1 MFRTTTGWV
10 VSPTDLVDTLE
21 CDHRSA
27 LKTAL
32 AARLPGAPAPEPVDA
47 LIAHHGLAHEHA
59 ELDRLRALFGDI
71 AHIED
76 PHPDDAS
83 LAKAATATNQAMAA
97 GVPVI
102 YQGSFHHPLE
112 HRGGEPVAFHG
123 RADFLIRSDLDPA
136 TGRAHTPPPPTWTY
150 EPWDTKL
157 ARRPGPGAVLQLAA
171 YAHALTVATGQQ
183 PQHMHLRTGDDHTHT
198 LPTAD
203 FTPILHTITRRLL
216 ARLEHEPALPT
227 PTWGQPRPACES
239 CGYATWCTQGRT
251 AARHLSLVAGL
262 RTDQA
267 TKLTDAGLAT
277 IDALAHATDDQRPPT
292 LPRRTFDQ
300 LRAQAALQVRQDST
314 RTPTDPQGTVTA
326 EVFAPDGL
334 ASLPAPSPGDVFF
347 DMEGYPYHSRDD
359 GRGLEYLFGATT
371 EDADG
376 HETFHAFWAHDRA
389 QEKQAL
395 EDFVDFATARIDAD
409 ENAHIYH
416 YASYEVDRLKH
427 LSSEYATREEEVN
440 RLLRENRLI
449 DLYTVVRKSMRV
461 SQRSYSIKYLE
472 PLYLPASRSGGVTT
486 ATSSIDAYAAYQ
498 AAHQAGDHHTATR
511 VLDDIAAYNRD
522 DCHSTARLRDWLE
535 DHRARQGITDRP
547 LIQFELT
554 EAEAERARKRAE
566 KQARHAAL
574 TTPLL
579 ADVPTTDTD
588 RDDDERTRAAL
599 AALVG
604 YYQREQLPP
613 WREHY
618 RRTSAP
624 LQDLEADTDCAVP
637 WRVRAGEWAPPTG
650 RQKKARREIDMRL
663 DTAHPHP
670 FTTGQD
676 VHLLYPG
683 APGQPATTT
692 GAKVTGAEADSL
704 TLTETSDPD
713 TTTSRP
719 PVAVLP
725 GAPVNPQ
732 PKDGALELIAR
743 TAVEDLPAWP
753 RHTGLDVLRRT
764 PPRLHGGGPLPDPA
778 HTGGDTIAAT
788 IAAVDRLDHSY
799 LAVQGPPGAGKT
811 YLAAQLITH
820 LARQGR
826 SIGVCSTSH
835 KAVENVMSAAV
846 RAAADAGVPLA
857 AAKRAKSRTPATDHT
872 PPPPW
877 DQPSTP
883 QALATWR
890 TKHAA
895 AGEAVLIGGTAW
907 ALANAA
913 MVADPV
919 DVLIIDEAGQFALA
933 DTLAVSAAAHNLV
946 LLGDPQQLPQVVQ
959 GTHGEGADA
968 SALQHLMEGE
978 ALIDPARGYFLDQT
992 RRMHP
997 DLCEAVSTLSYQGRL
1012 RAHPSTR
1019 ARSLTHLAP
1028 GVHAHPTPHQGRTT
1042 HSPEEVAAVVAI
1054 ATRLVGDTLTPGP
1067 HTPARPMSGHDIL
1080 VVAPYNLQVRALRRA
1095 LAAATEHTP
1104 ALEGVRVGTVDRFQ
1118 GQEAAAVICSMT
1130 TSNAA
1135 EGGRGTAFVLDRHRL
1150 NVALS
1155 RAQVAATV
1163 VYSPDLLTTTPRTI
1177 EDLRLLAAF
1186 TGLVTHAHPPPTAH

>member
-32 AARLPGAPAPEPVDA
+32 AARLPGAPRPDQVDP
-47 LIAHHGLAHEHA
+47 LVAHHGHEHERA
-59 ELDRLRALFGDI
+59 ELDRLHEVFGHI
-71 AHIED
+71 AHIPAPEA
-76 PHPDDAS
+76 DDTS
-83 LAKAATATNQAMAA
+83 LARAAAATAQAMHEGA
-97 GVPVI
+97 PVI
-102 YQGSFHHPLE
+102 YQASFHHPLAPTP
-112 HRGGEPVAFHG
+112 HPVAFHG

-136 TGRAHTPPPPTWTY
+136 TGQPRTPRPTAWTY

-157 ARRPGPGAVLQLAA
+157 ARRPGPAAVLQLAA
-171 YAHALTVATGQQ
+171 YAHAVTVATGHT
-183 PQHMHLRTGDDHTHT
+183 PHRMHLRTGDGRTHT
-198 LPTAD
+198 LDTAE
-203 FTPILHTITRRLL
+203 FTPVLHTVTTRLL
-216 ARLEHEPALPT
+216 ERLRQEPALPT
-227 PTWGQPRPACES
+227 PTWGEPRPACEG

-267 TKLTDAGLAT
+267 AKLTDAGLTT
-277 IDALAHATDDQRPPT
+277 IDALARAQDAQRPPT
-292 LPRRTFDQ
+292 LPRRSFDQ
-300 LRAQAALQVRQDST
+300 LRAQAALQVRQDTT
-314 RTPTDPQGTVTA
+314 RTPDNPQGTVTA
-326 EVFAPDGL
+326 EVFSPDGL

-347 DMEGYPYHSRDD
+347 DMEGYPYHAASHG

-371 EDADG
+371 EDPDG
-376 HETFHAFWAHDRA
+376 TETFHAFWAHDRA
-389 QEKQAL
+389 QEKRAL
-395 EDFVDFATARIDAD
+395 EDFVDFALARVDAD
-409 ENAHIYH
+409 PGAHIYH

-427 LSSEYATREEEVN
+427 LSSEFATREEEVN

-449 DLYTVVRKSMRV
+449 DLYTVVRKSLRV

-472 PLYLPASRSGGVTT
+472 PLYLPAARTGQVTT
-486 ATSSIDAYAAYQ
+486 ATSSIDAYAAYL
-498 AAHQAGDHHTATR
+498 AATEQGDHDRARH
-511 VLDDIAAYNRD
+511 VLEGIAAYNRD

-535 DHRARQGITDRP
+535 DHRTRQGITHRP
-547 LIQFELT
+547 QIQLELT
-554 EAEAERARKRAE
+554 ESEAERARKRAE
-566 KQARHAAL
+566 KAARHAAL
-574 TTPLL
+574 TRPLL
-579 ADVPTTDTD
+579 EEVPDDPADRHGDHHP
-588 RDDDERTRAAL
+588 RAQL

-604 YYQREQLPP
+604 YYQRENLPP

-624 LQDLEADTDCAVP
+624 LTDLESDTDCAVP
-637 WRVRAGEWAPPTG
+637 WQVHAGEWTEPTG
-650 RQKKARREIDMRL
+650 RQRKARRDLALRL

-692 GAKVTGAEADSL
+692 QARVTDADATAL
-704 TLTETSDPD
+704 TLTETCDPD
-713 TTTSRP
+713 ATYSRP

-725 GAPVNPQ
+725 GSPVNPA
-732 PKDGALELIAR
+732 PKDGALETVAR
-743 TAVEDLPAWP
+743 TALNHLPDWP
-753 RHTGLDVLRRT
+753 RHPGLDVLRRL
-764 PPRLHGGGPLPDPA
+764 PPRLNPPGPLPDPA
-778 HTGGDTIAAT
+778 DHDGDTVAAA
-788 IAAVDRLDHSY
+788 IAAVDALDHSY

-820 LARQGR
+820 LARRGK
-826 SIGVCSTSH
+826 SVGVCSTSH
-835 KAVENVMSAAV
+835 KAVENVMSAAL
-846 RAAADAGVPLA
+846 RAAHDQGVRLP
-857 AAKRAKSRTPATDHT
+857 AAKRAKGRTPAGDPT
-872 PPPPW
+872 PW

-890 TKHAA
+890 TRHTAQ
-895 AGEAVLIGGTAW
+895 GEPVLIGGTAW
-907 ALANAA
+907 AMTNAA
-913 MVADPV
+913 MLADPL

-933 DTLAVSAAAHNLV
+933 DTLAVSASASNLV

-968 SALQHLMEGE
+968 SALQHLMAGRHI
-978 ALIDPARGYFLDQT
+978 IDPARGYFLDQT

-997 DLCEAVSTLSYQGRL
+997 AVCATVSALSYQGRL
-1012 RAHPSTR
+1012 
-1019 ARSLTHLAP
+1019 
-1028 GVHAHPTPHQGRTT
+1028 HAHPHTTRRTLAQTPPGVYTLALHHRGRTT
-1042 HSPEEVAAVVAI
+1042 HSPEEVEAVVAV
-1054 ATRLVGDTLTPGP
+1054 ATRLVNDKLTPHPDQGP
-1067 HTPARPMSGHDIL
+1067 RPLTGTDIL

-1095 LAAATEHTP
+1095 LAQAARTTP

-1135 EGGRGTAFVLDRHRL
+1135 DTSRGPAFVLDRNRL

-1155 RAQVAATV
+1155 RAQLVATV
-1163 VYSPDLLTTTPRTI
+1163 VHSADLLTTTPRSI
-1177 EDLRLLAAF
+1177 DELRLLAGF
-1186 TGLVTHAHPPPTAH
+1186 TGLVRGARPWPP